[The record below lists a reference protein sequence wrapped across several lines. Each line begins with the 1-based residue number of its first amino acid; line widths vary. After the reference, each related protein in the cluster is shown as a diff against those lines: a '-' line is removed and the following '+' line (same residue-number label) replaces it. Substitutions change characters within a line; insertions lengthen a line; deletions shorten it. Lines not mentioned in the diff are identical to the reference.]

1 MIMEK
6 EKIISR
12 LRGKLDEMH
21 ISYGDIDCYDGP
33 TTVTVKVQFDGGDP
47 VGNTLA
53 GVEEEFDTFKDAF
66 GIDKVAFGKDKTR
79 SYADKNHIYISK
91 YLRSARIVITRNS
104 WSRRTHVTGRKRRN
118 CQFSSDTTRSGSR

>member
-1 MIMEK
+1 MEK

-53 GVEEEFDTFKDAF
+53 GVEEELAHLQSSVFKLSKDLIDSIHEE
-66 GIDKVAFGKDKTR
+66 GIVAYT
-79 SYADKNHIYISK
+79 S
-91 YLRSARIVITRNS
+91 
-104 WSRRTHVTGRKRRN
+104 
-118 CQFSSDTTRSGSR
+118 

>member
-1 MIMEK
+1 MEK
-6 EKIISR
+6 EIIISR

-79 SYADKNHIYISK
+79 SYADKTTYISK
-91 YLRSARIVITRNS
+91 YLRSARIVITRSS

>member
-1 MIMEK
+1 MER

-66 GIDKVAFGKDKTR
+66 GKDKTR
-79 SYADKNHIYISK
+79 SYADKNHIY
-91 YLRSARIVITRNS
+91 RN
-104 WSRRTHVTGRKRRN
+104 T
-118 CQFSSDTTRSGSR
+118 

>member
-1 MIMEK
+1 MIMER

-53 GVEEEFDTFKDAF
+53 GVEEEFDTFKD
-66 GIDKVAFGKDKTR
+66 VLGKDKTR

-91 YLRSARIVITRNS
+91 YLRSARIVITRSS